1 MTEADDDTHP
11 RPHFLEVFKAF
22 STFISSVII
31 AFAGIFITTE
41 FNNRQLE
48 ITHQQAESQLALARI
63 KEISVLVPKLGS
75 SDKNER
81 KFSAVALGLYGEN
94 AIPAL
99 MAIMDD
105 EDGEVRVASSKS
117 LALIGDVAVPHLTR
131 AYLNGRN
138 TLNVRTT
145 SLYTLGLMK
154 ADSGYEYSIAALKNR
169 AEHPV
174 IRKDAATVLGMFAN
188 KASTGAL
195 VEVLRTSKETDI
207 SLSSNI
213 VWALGQIADVA
224 ALEDLAALLKHP
236 NEGLRIQIVWALA
249 NMKGERATKLLSEV
263 AAQDSSAKV
272 KQDAVQA
279 LELQRRL

>member
-1 MTEADDDTHP
+1 MTEADDDTRP

-48 ITHQQAESQLALARI
+48 ITQRQAQSQLALARI

-81 KFSAVALGLYGEN
+81 KFSAIALGLYGED

-99 MAIMDD
+99 MALMDD
-105 EDGEVRVASSKS
+105 EDGEVRVASTKS
-117 LALIGDVAVPHLTR
+117 VALIGDVALPHLTR
-131 AYLNGRN
+131 AYLDVRN
-138 TLNVRTT
+138 SLNVRT
-145 SLYTLGLMK
+145 SALFTLGLMK
-154 ADSGYEYSIAALKNR
+154 ADRGYEYSITALRNR

-174 IRKDAATVLGMFAN
+174 IRKDAATVLGLYGN
-188 KASTGAL
+188 KASTSVLIEAL
-195 VEVLRTSKETDI
+195 HSSKATDMN
-207 SLSSNI
+207 LSSNI
-213 VWALGQIADVA
+213 VWALGQIGDVA
-224 ALEDLAALLKHP
+224 ALEDLAALLKHF
-236 NEGLRIQIVWALA
+236 NEELRYQVVWAIG
-249 NMKGERATKLLSEV
+249 NMKGERATKLLSDV
-263 AAQDSSAKV
+263 SIQDNSEKIRQS
-272 KQDAVQA
+272 AVQA